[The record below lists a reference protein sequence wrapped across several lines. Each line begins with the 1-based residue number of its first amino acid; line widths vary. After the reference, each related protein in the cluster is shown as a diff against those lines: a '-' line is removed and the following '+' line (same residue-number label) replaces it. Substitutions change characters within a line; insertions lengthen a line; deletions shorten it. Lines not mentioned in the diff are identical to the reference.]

1 MVTNSGGVAMPDELP
16 VDMIPYIQNNSGTP
30 SVRLLEDS
38 LPMMNYWL
46 FISTSWVFALVGG
59 WCCSLCEQTAPL
71 IIRRLG

>member
-38 LPMMNYWL
+38 LPMMNYL
-46 FISTSWVFALVGG
+46 AFYFPLLGFCPGG
-59 WCCSLCEQTAPL
+59 WMVLQFV
-71 IIRRLG
+71 